1 MEGYLPSSSFD
12 VVDQFTINP
21 SRASEITIA
30 EDVTTTGGDVFGG
43 EFGDF
48 DLGGGEFGG
57 GMEDIEVPRNS
68 KTVAFADDKNQTDR
82 TTMQVLW
89 NR

>member
-1 MEGYLPSSSFD
+1 MCDGGFLLSFSSFD

-43 EFGDF
+43 EFGEF
-48 DLGGGEFGG
+48 DLGEGEFGG

-82 TTMQVLW
+82 TSMQV
-89 NR
+89 